1 MLVVT
6 HDWRN
11 TMNLLS
17 PAKMLGHGLVLI
29 SAVLLFHPDN
39 ALAAE
44 SAVDAQMQ
52 ARDLLSGTVGGRAKT
67 VDESPAN
74 PADGHQ
80 ASSLDPQEQARQ
92 LILGKPKGDDSN
104 GRAAALEPKMNT
116 APAVSTR
123 RTGTYE
129 DPQESARRMILG
141 HGASA
146 AAASASERSVSLTQE
161 PLVMRLNKDEFRI
174 AFGLNAGRF
183 ASNGCD
189 GAVSYRVD
197 WKTEDGTTRQEAKQV
212 NYTVLPGAS
221 RTITVDHQ
229 YFDTAEA
236 AHTTD
241 VVKVSVDKITCVDS
255 RPVQT
260 AATAERRTMSPGS
273 SF

>member
-1 MLVVT
+1 MF
-6 HDWRN
+6 
-11 TMNLLS
+11 
-17 PAKMLGHGLVLI
+17 GHGLVLI

-67 VDESPAN
+67 VGESPAN

-92 LILGKPKGDDSN
+92 LILGKPNADESN
-104 GRAAALEPKMNT
+104 GRGSALEPNMST

-123 RTGTYE
+123 RTDDTYA

-141 HGASA
+141 HGASG
-146 AAASASERSVSLTQE
+146 AAASASKRSVSLTQE

-189 GAVSYRVD
+189 GVIRYRVD
-197 WKTEDGTTRQEAKQV
+197 WKTEDGTTRREAKQV

-241 VVKVSVDKITCVDS
+241 VVGVSVDKITCLES
-255 RPVQT
+255 RPLQT
-260 AATAERRTMSPGS
+260 ASAAAPAAPERTMSPGG